1 MSNQYMTGNG
11 KKNILNIWDGEEGRT
26 THKTWHLKPQ
36 EKKLEIGIM
45 STDEMMRTA
54 SIPFYFHQSLNQ
66 IGFFMLLIT
75 NHSTLLRN
83 RIFFI
88 PKLKE
93 FQVLFYQA
101 ETKAESGI
109 KSQSTP

>member
-1 MSNQYMTGNG
+1 MYNTTLKTTG
-11 KKNILNIWDGEEGRT
+11 KKL
-26 THKTWHLKPQ
+26 Q
-36 EKKLEIGIM
+36 VGIR
-45 STDEMMRTA
+45 STDKMMRTA

-66 IGFFMLLIT
+66 IVFFMLLKT
-75 NHSTLLRN
+75 NHSTSLRS
-83 RIFFI
+83 RMFLI